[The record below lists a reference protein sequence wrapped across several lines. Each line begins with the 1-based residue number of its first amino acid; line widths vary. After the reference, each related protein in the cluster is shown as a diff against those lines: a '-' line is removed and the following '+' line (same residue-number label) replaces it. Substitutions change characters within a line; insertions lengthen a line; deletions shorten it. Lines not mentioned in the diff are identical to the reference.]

1 MFGNINIDTKM
12 KKILIHFGLICS
24 ISILI
29 GLGVLWYL
37 KIYTNHD
44 SDLIEVTDLSG
55 KDSNDALKYL
65 ENIGLEGEVTDTV
78 YKDGVEKLAVI
89 NQNPAPG
96 MMVKPG
102 RKVYLVININSIP
115 MVSVPDLA
123 NKSSLSQARN
133 ILIRKHLKLGK
144 LTEQISSFVK
154 SKNDQPILAQYYP
167 GTDKPIKPGTM
178 VERNSLIDL
187 VVGISGSMD
196 SDSVNLQDIVEP

>member
-1 MFGNINIDTKM
+1 M

-24 ISILI
+24 VSILI

-102 RKVYLVININSIP
+102 RKIYLVININSIP

-187 VVGISGSMD
+187 VVGISGSID

>member
-1 MFGNINIDTKM
+1 M

-24 ISILI
+24 VSILI

-167 GTDKPIKPGTM
+167 GTNKPIKPGTM

>member
-1 MFGNINIDTKM
+1 M

-65 ENIGLEGEVTDTV
+65 ENIGLVGEVTDTV

>member
-1 MFGNINIDTKM
+1 M

-24 ISILI
+24 VSILI

-55 KDSNDALKYL
+55 KDSNDALKYI

-133 ILIRKHLKLGK
+133 VLIRKHLKLGK

>member
-1 MFGNINIDTKM
+1 M

-44 SDLIEVTDLSG
+44 SNLIEVTDLSF

-78 YKDGVEKLAVI
+78 YKDGVKKLAVI

-133 ILIRKHLKLGK
+133 ILIRTHLKLGK
-144 LTEQISSFVK
+144 LTEQISFSVK

-167 GTDKPIKPGTM
+167 GTDRSIKPGTM

-187 VVGISGSMD
+187 VVGISGSIDLD
-196 SDSVNLQDIVEP
+196 SANLQDIVKP

>member
-1 MFGNINIDTKM
+1 M

-24 ISILI
+24 VSILI

-55 KDSNDALKYL
+55 KDSNDALKYI

-133 ILIRKHLKLGK
+133 VLIRKHLKLGK

-187 VVGISGSMD
+187 VVGISGSID

>member
-1 MFGNINIDTKM
+1 M
-12 KKILIHFGLICS
+12 KKILIHFGLICF

-102 RKVYLVININSIP
+102 RKIYLVININSIP

-187 VVGISGSMD
+187 VVGISGSID
-196 SDSVNLQDIVEP
+196 SDSVNLKDIVEP

>member
-1 MFGNINIDTKM
+1 M

-24 ISILI
+24 VSILI

-187 VVGISGSMD
+187 VVGISGSID

>member
-1 MFGNINIDTKM
+1 M

-187 VVGISGSMD
+187 VVGISGSID

>member
-1 MFGNINIDTKM
+1 M

-44 SDLIEVTDLSG
+44 SDLIQVTDLSG

-187 VVGISGSMD
+187 VVGISGSID

>member
-1 MFGNINIDTKM
+1 M

-24 ISILI
+24 VSILI

-55 KDSNDALKYL
+55 KDSNDALKYI

-187 VVGISGSMD
+187 VVGISGSID

>member
-1 MFGNINIDTKM
+1 M

-24 ISILI
+24 VSILI

-133 ILIRKHLKLGK
+133 VLIRKHLKLGK

-187 VVGISGSMD
+187 VVGISGSID

>member
-1 MFGNINIDTKM
+1 M

-24 ISILI
+24 VSILI

>member
-1 MFGNINIDTKM
+1 M

-24 ISILI
+24 VSILI

-44 SDLIEVTDLSG
+44 SNLIEVTDLSF

-78 YKDGVEKLAVI
+78 YKDGVKKLAVI

-144 LTEQISSFVK
+144 LTEQISFSVK

-167 GTDKPIKPGTM
+167 GTDRSIKPGTM

-187 VVGISGSMD
+187 VVGISGSID
-196 SDSVNLQDIVEP
+196 LDSVNLQDIVKP

>member
-1 MFGNINIDTKM
+1 M

-24 ISILI
+24 VSILI

-44 SDLIEVTDLSG
+44 SDLIAVTDLSG

-187 VVGISGSMD
+187 VVGISGSID

>member
-1 MFGNINIDTKM
+1 M

-102 RKVYLVININSIP
+102 RKVYLVININSLP

>member
-1 MFGNINIDTKM
+1 M

-65 ENIGLEGEVTDTV
+65 EKIGLEGEVTDTV

-187 VVGISGSMD
+187 VVGISGSID

>member
-1 MFGNINIDTKM
+1 M
-12 KKILIHFGLICS
+12 KKILIHFGLICF

-133 ILIRKHLKLGK
+133 VLIRKHLKLGK

-187 VVGISGSMD
+187 VVGISGSID

>member
-1 MFGNINIDTKM
+1 M

-24 ISILI
+24 VSILI

-154 SKNDQPILAQYYP
+154 SKNDQPILAQYFP

>member
-1 MFGNINIDTKM
+1 
-12 KKILIHFGLICS
+12 
-24 ISILI
+24 
-29 GLGVLWYL
+29 L

-55 KDSNDALKYL
+55 KDSNDALKYI

-133 ILIRKHLKLGK
+133 VLIRKHLKLGK

-187 VVGISGSMD
+187 VVGISGSID

>member
-1 MFGNINIDTKM
+1 M

-133 ILIRKHLKLGK
+133 VLIIKHLKLGK

-187 VVGISGSMD
+187 VVGISGSID

>member
-1 MFGNINIDTKM
+1 M

-24 ISILI
+24 VSILI

-187 VVGISGSMD
+187 VFGISCSID

>member
-1 MFGNINIDTKM
+1 M

-24 ISILI
+24 VSILI

-102 RKVYLVININSIP
+102 RKIYLVININSIP

-187 VVGISGSMD
+187 VVGISGSID
-196 SDSVNLQDIVEP
+196 SDSVNLKDIVEP

>member
-1 MFGNINIDTKM
+1 M
-12 KKILIHFGLICS
+12 KKILIHFGLICF

-102 RKVYLVININSIP
+102 RKIYLVININSIP

>member
-1 MFGNINIDTKM
+1 M
-12 KKILIHFGLICS
+12 KKILIHFGLICF

-102 RKVYLVININSIP
+102 RKIYLVININSIP

-187 VVGISGSMD
+187 VVGISGSID

>member
-1 MFGNINIDTKM
+1 M

-24 ISILI
+24 VSILI

-133 ILIRKHLKLGK
+133 VLIIKHLKLGK

-187 VVGISGSMD
+187 VVGISGSID

>member
-1 MFGNINIDTKM
+1 M
-12 KKILIHFGLICS
+12 KKILIHFGLIWS
-24 ISILI
+24 VSILI

>member
-1 MFGNINIDTKM
+1 M

-24 ISILI
+24 VSILI

-55 KDSNDALKYL
+55 KDSNDALKYI
-65 ENIGLEGEVTDTV
+65 ENIGLEGKVTDTV

-133 ILIRKHLKLGK
+133 VLIRKHLKLGK

-187 VVGISGSMD
+187 VVGISGSID

>member
-1 MFGNINIDTKM
+1 M
-12 KKILIHFGLICS
+12 KKILIHLGLICF
-24 ISILI
+24 ISILSA
-29 GLGVLWYL
+29 LGILWYL

-55 KDSNDALKYL
+55 QNSDDALEYL
-65 ENIGLEGEVTDTV
+65 KSNGLVGEVTDTV

-123 NKSSLSQARN
+123 NKTSLSQARN
-133 ILIRKHLKLGK
+133 ILIRKHLKVGK

-167 GTDKPIKPGTM
+167 GTNEIIKPGTK
-178 VERNSLIDL
+178 VERNSVIDL
-187 VVGISGSMD
+187 VVGVYGFSGSD
-196 SDSVNLQDIVEP
+196 SMGMQDLVKPEIGMEN

>member
-1 MFGNINIDTKM
+1 M

-55 KDSNDALKYL
+55 KDSNDVLKYL

>member
-1 MFGNINIDTKM
+1 
-12 KKILIHFGLICS
+12 
-24 ISILI
+24 
-29 GLGVLWYL
+29 
-37 KIYTNHD
+37 
-44 SDLIEVTDLSG
+44 
-55 KDSNDALKYL
+55 
-65 ENIGLEGEVTDTV
+65 
-78 YKDGVEKLAVI
+78 
-89 NQNPAPG
+89 
-96 MMVKPG
+96 
-102 RKVYLVININSIP
+102 

>member
-1 MFGNINIDTKM
+1 M

-24 ISILI
+24 VSILI

-102 RKVYLVININSIP
+102 RKIYLVININSIP

>member
-1 MFGNINIDTKM
+1 M

-24 ISILI
+24 VSILI

-44 SDLIEVTDLSG
+44 SDLIEVIDLSG

-102 RKVYLVININSIP
+102 RKIYLVININSIP

-187 VVGISGSMD
+187 VVGISGSID

>member
-1 MFGNINIDTKM
+1 M

-65 ENIGLEGEVTDTV
+65 ENIGLVGEVTDTV

-187 VVGISGSMD
+187 VVGISGSID

>member
-1 MFGNINIDTKM
+1 M
-12 KKILIHFGLICS
+12 KKILINLGLICF
-24 ISILI
+24 ISILSA
-29 GLGVLWYL
+29 LGILWYL

-55 KDSNDALKYL
+55 QNSDDALEYL
-65 ENIGLEGEVTDTV
+65 KNNGLVGEVTDTV

-123 NKSSLSQARN
+123 NKTSLSQARN
-133 ILIRKHLKLGK
+133 ILIRKHLKVGK

-154 SKNDQPILAQYYP
+154 SMNDQPILAQYYP
-167 GTDKPIKPGTM
+167 GTNETIKPGTK
-178 VERNSLIDL
+178 VERNSVIDL
-187 VVGISGSMD
+187 VVGVYGFSDLDSMGMQG
-196 SDSVNLQDIVEP
+196 LVEPEIGLEN

>member
-1 MFGNINIDTKM
+1 M
-12 KKILIHFGLICS
+12 KKILIHFGLICF

-187 VVGISGSMD
+187 VVGISGSID

>member
-1 MFGNINIDTKM
+1 M

-24 ISILI
+24 ISIMI

-44 SDLIEVTDLSG
+44 SDLIEVTYLSG

-196 SDSVNLQDIVEP
+196 SDSVNLQNIVEP

>member
-1 MFGNINIDTKM
+1 M

-24 ISILI
+24 VSILI

-133 ILIRKHLKLGK
+133 VLTRKHLKLGK

-187 VVGISGSMD
+187 VVGISGSID

>member
-1 MFGNINIDTKM
+1 M

-24 ISILI
+24 VSILI

-55 KDSNDALKYL
+55 KDSNDALKYI